1 MAISA
6 GMHVAAPSSS
16 DVREYYETYGDTR
29 TRLVQTKTPAPW
41 LGKHKRG
48 FALESSAPPQLFSI
62 RQGGW
67 HKIRTM
73 RGIYEVRALDATVSL
88 GAIPIELAR
97 APVVVA
103 LLELARGDSYDA
115 WLLARERVLDDQAL
129 CRRDVQPEAG
139 VVSLTDYL
147 PFLAAE

>member
-6 GMHVAAPSSS
+6 GMHVAAPSSA

-73 RGIYEVRALDATVSL
+73 RGTYEVRALDATVSL